1 MVVGIVAEYNPF
13 HNGHKLQIDYARNTL
28 GADAVIVAM
37 SGPFTQRGEMACFDK
52 YTRAH
57 AALVSGADII
67 LEIPAI
73 FATASAREFAAAGVQ
88 LLASTGIVDTIL
100 FGAECANVNLFKTS
114 ASKLV
119 ELEASGQLD
128 SEINSSMAAG
138 ESYAAARS
146 RALEKY
152 IPEEIISNPNNI
164 LGLEYCR
171 YIYDNKIPMDIAV
184 LKRQGNNYNNT
195 ELTGELSSAT
205 AIRKHLADN
214 GDIVAVPE
222 KAANIYSNSTSISC
236 DDISEMLH
244 YKLLTE
250 NDFEKYLDCNS
261 DLSDRIRNNLK
272 NFVSFSQFCDLLKT
286 KNINYS
292 RISRVLCHILLDIT
306 QADFEIEK
314 AGGYIRYLRM
324 LGFSKKGSEFLGDIK
339 EKGNAPLITGPTEII
354 DKHDIL
360 ASDILRAVVTQKTK
374 KSSSNEFTR
383 KFDLTNI

>member
-1 MVVGIVAEYNPF
+1 MIVGIVAEYNPF

-28 GADAVIVAM
+28 GADAVVVAM
-37 SGPFTQRGEMACFDK
+37 SGPFTQRGEIACFDK

-100 FGAECANVNLFKTS
+100 FGAECADVDLFKTS

-146 RALEKY
+146 KALEKY
-152 IPEEIISNPNNI
+152 IPKEIISNPNNI

-195 ELTGELSSAT
+195 EVTGELSSAS

-222 KAANIYSNSTSISC
+222 KAVGIYSNSTAISC

-286 KNINYS
+286 KNINHS

-339 EKGNAPLITGPTEII
+339 EKGNAPLITSPTEII